1 MAQVQEVFN
10 GIVSM
15 LSMVDGE
22 KSENLIL
29 ALCEKL
35 TKAPTETLG
44 LTCLKVLWS
53 LYQSLPEASPMRFQV
68 YFHLVQ
74 LAGKVDEVDLV
85 YSDIKTLKGQFA
97 SNPPSNE
104 QMQKLLRVL
113 NEVLLN
119 AKKR

>member
-1 MAQVQEVFN
+1 
-10 GIVSM
+10 M